1 MTITEYFDNKVRDAY
16 LYTNYRVIPGIDGLK
31 NTQRKCIY
39 VMQKSNGSYDKISNL
54 ASIIARDTEYLHGNV
69 SMESVLSGLNIA
81 FDGCGN
87 NLPILKGKGQFGSKF
102 NPDAIGASRYVYTKK
117 ADIFDLIYKKEDI
130 PVYNQVF
137 FEGKQIE
144 PSLLLPT
151 LIPIYNAIY
160 AIGNGFASSILPRRV
175 ENIIA
180 YLESA
185 LKGKTPNRELLE
197 PYINGYDGT
206 IQKLEN
212 GGYAF
217 IGKFTKLARNKIE
230 ITEIKP
236 YCSLEDYLKHL
247 DKLVENKI
255 IKDYK
260 DESINDKFKFILS
273 VGSSFYDSNDTDD
286 KIISTLG
293 LKEVLHENIVM
304 FNENNKI
311 VSYKDIVEYTES
323 FIKWRLD
330 KYALRKQKMLGKL
343 QSELDILLEKQNFIS
358 AVLAKECKVI
368 GQSKKEVQAFLADRG
383 YKHPDSLLGIP
394 LYNLTKEE
402 LEKLDLK
409 IKNLKEEVNTLQA
422 TETSTLW
429 LNDLQQIKKAIKQ

>member
-1 MTITEYFDNKVRDAY
+1 MKISDYFNNKVRDAY

-39 VMQKSNGSYDKISNL
+39 VMQKSNSSYDKISNL

-81 FDGCGN
+81 FEGSGN
-87 NLPILKGKGQFGSKF
+87 NLPVLKGKGQFGSKF

-117 ADIFDLIYKKEDI
+117 ADIFDLIYKKEDM
-130 PVYNQVF
+130 PVYNKLF
-137 FEGKQIE
+137 FEGKEIE

-160 AIGNGFASSILPRRV
+160 AIGNGFASSILPRKV

-185 LKGKTPNRELLE
+185 LKGKTPKEALLE
-197 PYINGYDGT
+197 PYIQGYDGN

-217 IGKFTKLARNKIE
+217 IGKFTKLSKNRIE

-236 YCSLEDYLKHL
+236 YTSLESYLKHL
-247 DKLVENKI
+247 DKLVENKV

-260 DESINDKFKFILS
+260 DESINDKFKFIVS
-273 VGSSFYDSNDTDD
+273 FCSSFYSINDTDD
-286 KIISTLG
+286 KIISVLG

-304 FNENNKI
+304 FDENNKI
-311 VSYKDIVEYTES
+311 VTYDSISDYANS

-330 KYALRKQKMLGKL
+330 KYAIRKQKMLEKQ
-343 QSELDILLEKQNFIS
+343 QSELNILLEKQNFIS
-358 AVLAKECKVI
+358 AVLAKECKVL
-368 GQSKKEVQAFLADRG
+368 GQSKAEVQAFLAKKG
-383 YKHPDSLLGIP
+383 YNHPDSLLGIP

-409 IKNLKEEVNTLQA
+409 IKNLKQEINTLQA
-422 TETSTLW
+422 TEISALW
-429 LNDLQQIKKAIKQ
+429 LEDLQQIKKAIK